1 MARSGPEDEGYDGRF
16 RFVRLRW
23 DGGGAFGRRGMSN
36 AWNHDYPRA
45 EANLAR
51 ILQELTLID
60 VNPEG
65 RILGL
70 DDPEVFNYPILYMWE
85 PGFWIMTDRQGEHFR
100 EYLLKGGFA
109 IFDDFEYDQWNN
121 LEAQMRRILP
131 EARWVQLDA
140 SHRIFDSFFRMEHID
155 FPHPMYGIKPTY
167 YGIFEDN
174 DPSKRLMVIANHNH
188 DVAEYLGVL
197 RPGPLANRP
206 VQRSVQARRQ
216 LHGVRPDSLSIYDFN
231 TRLPRLS
238 RNVVIQTAIGIHGRS
253 ARSVS
258 RRMPSE
264 LRIAVTTPM
273 APMTK

>member
-1 MARSGPEDEGYDGRF
+1 MPASVLTRHRSSRRWLRAVLVVVLAGSASAQPGWRDPAREDEGYDGRF

-85 PGFWIMTDRQGEHFR
+85 PGFWIMTDRQGERFR

-109 IFDDFEYDQWNN
+109 IFDDFEYEQWNN

-174 DPSKRLMVIANHNH
+174 DPSKRLMAIANHNH
-188 DVAEYLGVL
+188 DVAEYWEFSDQGLWPIDLSNEAYKLGVNYMVYGL
-197 RPGPLANRP
+197 
-206 VQRSVQARRQ
+206 
-216 LHGVRPDSLSIYDFN
+216 
-231 TRLPRLS
+231 
-238 RNVVIQTAIGIHGRS
+238 IH
-253 ARSVS
+253 
-258 RRMPSE
+258 
-264 LRIAVTTPM
+264 
-273 APMTK
+273 